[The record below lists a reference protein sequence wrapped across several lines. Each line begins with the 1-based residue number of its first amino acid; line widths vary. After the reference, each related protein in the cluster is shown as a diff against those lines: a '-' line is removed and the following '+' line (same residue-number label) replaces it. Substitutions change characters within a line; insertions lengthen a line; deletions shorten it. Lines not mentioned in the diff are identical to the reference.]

1 MTNNYELWGI
11 CSVGINT
18 NLTLLINGYSRIL
31 LSLGIFI
38 VTILCIK
45 EPLFLPPSMLTTGL
59 LAHIHIKQLHHGF

>member
-18 NLTLLINGYSRIL
+18 NLTLLINGYPRIV

-38 VTILCIK
+38 VAILCIK
-45 EPLFLPPSMLTTGL
+45 EPLFLSHLR
-59 LAHIHIKQLHHGF
+59 